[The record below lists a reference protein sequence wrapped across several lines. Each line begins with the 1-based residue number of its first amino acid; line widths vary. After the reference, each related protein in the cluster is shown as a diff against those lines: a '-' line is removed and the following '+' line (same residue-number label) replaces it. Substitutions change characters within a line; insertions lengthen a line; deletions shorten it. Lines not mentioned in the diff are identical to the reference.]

1 MGPGCGNAGLLFAMG
16 LGFFICYFA
25 KKADEEIKSLGRV
38 VGLLILGLSTLFILL
53 NLIGITQVK
62 PNMKPMQCSISQ
74 GMYR

>member
-1 MGPGCGNAGLLFAMG
+1 MGAGLTNAALLFAMG

-38 VGLLILGLSTLFILL
+38 VGLLVLGLSTLFILL
-53 NLIGITQVK
+53 NLIGIAQMRPYIK
-62 PNMKPMQCSISQ
+62 SMECMPPH